1 MKTKIV
7 IIFILFLPI
16 IIFSQNFDNI
26 KVYLWDNDYG
36 ATFYNPDNPTQLI
49 GYEYNLLKS
58 FNKLGFTQGTNL
70 FYGDTLPRRYSLLN
84 DYAAIF
90 IVTGHHPIASR
101 NQMFTSSQ
109 IDSLSRY
116 LDAGGCVYFEGNN
129 VMEFLKLYFPV
140 FFAKYFNDTIVSSPY
155 SRYIDTLITNTP
167 FCRNYKFAYPTHT
180 VADSGVDYLFTKD
193 PTIVAP
199 YYYNVLNYDERNKLY
214 RSTATA
220 YTPPE
225 SKDGKYY
232 YFLGRVFVQT
242 VDFGALKNGDSRIA
256 RQLPDSTKNI
266 LMRTSYLKDI
276 LRFFGL
282 AQTLLV
288 VDDKSDTIA
297 TSVYRIFSR
306 SVDFDTVF
314 TRTYS
319 GPSYNTL
326 VRYNSVFWY
335 SDSVDYPLTATDT
348 VNISTYLDF
357 GGNFF
362 FSSMNVAE
370 QFGTNNLFLR
380 KYLGIDFSSDSF
392 SSNTIYGK
400 SFWETNPI
408 TDSFTVIK
416 PSTNYEPDGISIY
429 DQSITDSAFVVIGRA
444 NYLCGTYTN
453 NGSFKTV
460 FLTFPFQN
468 TNVQIK
474 AGYPTDSIVK
484 ITLQDVFGY
493 DLVFNPLYTSTQ
505 NYDFDCN
512 YKIIKDEIII
522 TIFVNR
528 DFEGYV
534 KIKSGGKDLIKQN
547 VYGKS
552 FEFSLNKVYGRYE
565 VYLFDDKNNTLFS
578 KTFDIFDNKVKNY
591 IPTIYRNIFQIKSDQ
606 DFTVEVVDISG
617 RTVLSFVSKDKIA
630 TVDLSKQKNGLYFI
644 KLSLDPLPHRI
655 LKLGTLKLGT
665 VLDSV
670 TF

>member
-1 MKTKIV
+1 MIKK
-7 IIFILFLPI
+7 IFIFFILILPLFI
-16 IIFSQNFDNI
+16 ISQNFDGL
-26 KVYLWDNDYG
+26 KVYVWDNDYG
-36 ATFYNPDNPTQLI
+36 AIFYNPDNSTQLI

-58 FNKLGFTQGTNL
+58 FSKLGFNQGTNL
-70 FYGDTLPRRYSLLN
+70 FYGDTLPRRFSMLN

-90 IVTGHHPIASR
+90 IVTGHHPIAAR

-129 VMEFLKLYFPV
+129 VMEYLKINYPV
-140 FFAKYFNDTIVSSPY
+140 FYGKYFNDTIVSTPY
-155 SRYIDTLITNTP
+155 SRFIDTLITNTS
-167 FCRNYKFAYPTHT
+167 FCRDYIFAYPTHT
-180 VADSGVDYLFTKD
+180 VADSGVDYLYTKD
-193 PTIVAP
+193 PTIDAP

-232 YFLGRVFVQT
+232 YFRGRVFVQT
-242 VDFGALKNGDSRIA
+242 VDLGAFSNGDGRLA

-266 LMRTSYLKDI
+266 LMRTSYLRDI

-297 TSVYRIFSR
+297 TSVYRVFSR

-314 TRTYS
+314 TRTSS
-319 GPSYNTL
+319 GPSYTTL
-326 VRYNSVFWY
+326 ARYNSVFWY
-335 SDSVDYPLTATDT
+335 SDSVDYPLTLTDT

-357 GGNFF
+357 GGNLF

-370 QFGTNNLFLR
+370 QFGSNNLFLR
-380 KYLGIDFSSDSF
+380 KYLGINLVSDSF
-392 SSNTIYGK
+392 GTNTIYGK

-416 PSTNYEPDGISIY
+416 PSTNYEPDEITIY
-429 DQSITDSAFVVIGRA
+429 DQVITDTAFIASGRP
-444 NYLCGTYTN
+444 NHLCGTYTS

-468 TNVQIK
+468 TNVQLK
-474 AGYPTDSIVK
+474 AGYPTDSIIK
-484 ITLQDVFGY
+484 ITLQDIFNY
-493 DLVFNPLYTSTQ
+493 DLNFDPLYTSTE
-505 NYDFDCN
+505 NYDFECN
-512 YKIIKDEIII
+512 YKIEKDRIVVN
-522 TIFVNR
+522 IFVDRYFNGHVR
-528 DFEGYV
+528 
-534 KIKSGGKDLIKQN
+534 IKLDGKDLLHQT
-547 VYGKS
+547 VSGKD
-552 FEFSLNKVYGRYE
+552 FEFSLNKVNGRYTVE
-565 VYLFDDKNNTLFS
+565 LMDDKNITLFL
-578 KTFDIFDNKVKNY
+578 KTFDVFEIKVNNN
-591 IPTIYRNIFQIKSDQ
+591 IPKICRNIFQIKSDQ
-606 DFTVEVVDISG
+606 DFTVEVFDISG
-617 RTVLSFVSKDKIA
+617 RRVLSLTSKDKTA
-630 TVDLSKQKNGLYFI
+630 TVDLSQHKTGLYFI
-644 KLSLDPLPHRI
+644 KLSTEKLPHP
-655 LKLGTLKLGT
+655 LLKLGT